1 METRTQL
8 SAVEAFRLMALTEFK
23 PFTERDWEAFLGCE
37 SETPFIGYN
46 GDYTLVLDGE
56 TLNIIHAED
65 LYGGQLFSLA
75 EI

>member
-8 SAVEAFRLMALTEFK
+8 SAVEVFRLMALTEFK
-23 PFTERDWEAFLGCE
+23 PFTESDWEAFLGCE
-37 SETPFIGYN
+37 SENPFIGHN

-56 TLNIIHAED
+56 TLNVIHAED
-65 LYGGQLFSLA
+65 MYGGQLFSLT